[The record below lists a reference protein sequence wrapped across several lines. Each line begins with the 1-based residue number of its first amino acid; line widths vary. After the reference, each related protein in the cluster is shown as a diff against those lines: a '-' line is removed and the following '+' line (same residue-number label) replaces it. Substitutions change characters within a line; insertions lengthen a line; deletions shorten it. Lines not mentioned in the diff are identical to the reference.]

1 VVSVTESGFWSGWGK
16 RSGALRNIPPVMKM
30 VWKSGPRVVISALLL
45 RTFAAL
51 LPVGMLYVSKRIVD
65 QVVASSKGT
74 HQIGAGFWWLVGLEF
89 ALALLA
95 SITTHSMAYFD
106 GLFADRFTRH
116 VSLSV
121 MEHASKL
128 DLASYEDPVF
138 QDKLDRARAQATDRI
153 AMVREFGVMVQQIL
167 TAVTLSAS
175 IAVFSPWLLLLL
187 IGCLIPAF
195 LGESHFAF
203 LGYSLN
209 FSQTHIRR
217 QMDYVRV
224 LGSSKETAKEMKLFG
239 LKRFLVGRYTD
250 LSNQLYQQNRGLAG
264 RKVRANA
271 LLSILS
277 TAGYYSAY
285 AWVIWRTVSGELS
298 VGTMTFLAG
307 AIAGASTNI
316 QMLFSSFSSIA
327 DQSLFLTDLQEFFKV
342 TPAIRNVSNAIPVP
356 RVVRSGF
363 EFRNVC
369 FRYPGRDGF
378 VLENLNLRWDQGERL
393 ALIGANGQG
402 KTTIVKL
409 ITRLYDPTEGQI
421 LLDGI
426 DLREYRLE
434 DLSSQVSAV
443 MQDFVKYDMTVSE
456 NIGIGC
462 IEDRYHFSKLREA
475 AEKSVADHVIEKL
488 PHGYDQLLGRRFEGG
503 VDLSGGEWQRIAL
516 ARAYIRNAQILILDE
531 PTAALDAKAENEVF
545 ERFNDLT
552 EGKMALFI
560 SHRFSTV
567 KMADRIVVLENGRV
581 AEEGNHQQ
589 LMALGRRYYEMFE
602 MQAASYR

>member
-342 TPAIRNVSNAIPVP
+342 MPAIRNVPNAIPVP